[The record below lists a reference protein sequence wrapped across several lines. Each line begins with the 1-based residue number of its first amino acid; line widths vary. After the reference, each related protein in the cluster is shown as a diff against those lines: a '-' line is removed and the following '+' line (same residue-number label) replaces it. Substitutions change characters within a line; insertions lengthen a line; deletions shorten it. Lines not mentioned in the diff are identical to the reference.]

1 MKNMKSLTLVAV
13 LLFMN
18 PVFAQES
25 ATQESKVITEFHVKQ
40 AISLLIKAGVL
51 AVENSEL
58 VVKTPSILEQLNQQG
73 HVDTGHASP
82 NAICAKGE

>member
-1 MKNMKSLTLVAV
+1 MKNMKSLALVAV

-18 PVFAQES
+18 PAFAEENK
-25 ATQESKVITEFHVKQ
+25 TQDSKMITEFQVKQ

-58 VVKTPSILEQLNQQG
+58 VVKTPSILEELSQQG
-73 HVDTGHASP
+73 HVGSGHAEP
-82 NAICAKGE
+82 NVICAKDM